1 MNKGTLDRTRFERIE
16 SYLLDRMGLEERA
29 HFQQELLE
37 DPSLQA
43 ELELQR
49 ENTLAIE
56 LGGMDRQLKQLR
68 AEHAEQPSAGHGK
81 WTGLLKYAAAVALL
95 IGAALWYMA
104 RPNVNEKLYAEFHV
118 ADPGLPVPMSAT
130 SKPIFHDA
138 MVDYKMGTY
147 DKAIAKWQTQLADA
161 PNNDTLRYY
170 IATAHLEA
178 GEYYAAI
185 ELYKGLLDGGNSSF
199 RTKAEWYLFLAHL
212 RAGNEVAVRA
222 TVVSADSPYASRITT
237 IKERLGPP

>member
-1 MNKGTLDRTRFERIE
+1 MNQSILDRTRFERIE
-16 SYLLDRMGLEERA
+16 TYLLDRMGLEERA

-68 AEHAEQPSAGHGK
+68 AEHAEQPSASHGK

-138 MVDYKMGTY
+138 MVDYKMGNF
-147 DKAIAKWQTQLADA
+147 DKAIAKWQTQLADS
-161 PNNDTLRYY
+161 PDNDTLRYY
-170 IATAHLEA
+170 IAAAHLEA
-178 GEYYAAI
+178 GELNAAI
-185 ELYKGLLDGGNSSF
+185 ELYQGLVENSATTF
-199 RTKAEWYLFLAHL
+199 RSKAEWYLFLAYL
-212 RAGNEVAVRA
+212 RAGNEAAVRA
-222 TVVSADSPYASRITT
+222 TVVAPDSPYASRIVT

>member
-1 MNKGTLDRTRFERIE
+1 MNQMTLDRTRFERIE
-16 SYLLDRMGLEERA
+16 TYLLDRMGLEERA
-29 HFQQELLE
+29 HFEQELLE

-43 ELELQR
+43 ELDLQR

-56 LGGMDRQLKQLR
+56 LGGMERQLNQLR
-68 AEHAEQPSAGHGK
+68 AEHAELPSADHGK
-81 WTGLLKYAAAVALL
+81 WSGLLKYAAAVAVLL
-95 IGAALWYMA
+95 GAALWYMA
-104 RPNVNEKLYAEFHV
+104 NPKENEALYAEFHV

-161 PNNDTLRYY
+161 PDNDTLRYY

-178 GEYYAAI
+178 GELNAAM
-185 ELYKGLLDGGNSSF
+185 ELYKGLLDDGNSSF
-199 RTKAEWYLFLAHL
+199 SSKAEWYLFLAHL
-212 RAGNEVAVRA
+212 RAGNEAAVRA
-222 TVVSADSPYASRITT
+222 TEVAPDSPYASRVAT